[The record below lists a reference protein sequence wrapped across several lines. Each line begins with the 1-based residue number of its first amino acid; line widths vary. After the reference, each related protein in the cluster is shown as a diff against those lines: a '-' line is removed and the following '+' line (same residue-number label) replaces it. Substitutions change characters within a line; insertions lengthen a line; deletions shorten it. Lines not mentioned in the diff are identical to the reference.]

1 MEAVRL
7 GFSLAEA
14 AELVGCSKSTVGAWA
29 LAAGAGRPGRGGAV
43 HLPYD
48 EKAGLVARYEA
59 GERAA
64 DLGREAG
71 VTGCAVTNWARRLR
85 EEGVLSLMTEDEIRA
100 AAPEPAEPPSELEE
114 LRRRCGELELENAIL
129 RGTVDILK
137 KDPGADPSDL
147 TRAERAALAES
158 LRAEFGLARVLAAL
172 SLPRSTFYHRLA
184 AASAPDPYAAL
195 RPLVRAEFEASGGAY
210 GPARVWAAL
219 RSGGGEPQRARGA
232 ASLDPSRPVRVSE
245 KVVRRIMREEGLSAR
260 AAAPAARPYSSYAGE
275 GGMAGAPNLLLV
287 DASRDLHDFS
297 AGRPGERLVTDIT
310 EFRLPDDARKVYLSC
325 V

>member
-184 AASAPDPYAAL
+184 AASAPDPTPRSGPSCARSSRRRAAPTA
-195 RPLVRAEFEASGGAY
+195 RRASG
-210 GPARVWAAL
+210 PR
-219 RSGGGEPQRARGA
+219 
-232 ASLDPSRPVRVSE
+232 
-245 KVVRRIMREEGLSAR
+245 
-260 AAAPAARPYSSYAGE
+260 
-275 GGMAGAPNLLLV
+275 
-287 DASRDLHDFS
+287 
-297 AGRPGERLVTDIT
+297 
-310 EFRLPDDARKVYLSC
+310 
-325 V
+325 